1 MEQSDNKKSF
11 SLMDYFIDILNRFMG
26 KKSDYEADK
35 KFFEDEKN
43 LYDAKGKPTPA
54 YQRKMKEYEEYLHA
68 NNMSDFLLK
77 NEVENESDQLV
88 LSTACGYSD
97 RRRKLMNE
105 YEKEE
110 KKRRANFKPSEWAL
124 KKAQECGNTPQE
136 KEELAVFFEELL
148 ANEALIPLED
158 TETREKL
165 GALLTELQKE
175 D

>member
-1 MEQSDNKKSF
+1 MEESNNKKSF
-11 SLMDYFIDILNRFMG
+11 SLMDYFIDLLNRFMG
-26 KKSDYEADK
+26 KKSNYETDK

-54 YQRKMKEYEEYLHA
+54 YQQKMKEYEKYLHE

-88 LSTACGYSD
+88 LSTTCDYLD
-97 RRRKLMNE
+97 RRRELMDK

-110 KKRRANFKPSEWAL
+110 KKQRANFKPSEWAL
-124 KKAQECGNTPQE
+124 RKAQECGNTPQE
-136 KEELAVFFEELL
+136 KEKLATFFEELL
-148 ANEALIPLED
+148 ADEALVPLED

-165 GALLTELQKE
+165 GTLLTELQKE

>member
-1 MEQSDNKKSF
+1 MKESNNRKSL
-11 SLMDYFIDILNRFMG
+11 SLMDYFIDLLNRFMG
-26 KKSDYEADK
+26 KKSNYEADK

-43 LYDAKGKPTPA
+43 LYDAEGKPTPA
-54 YQRKMKEYEEYLHA
+54 YQQKIKEYEEYLHG
-68 NNMSDFLLK
+68 NNMSEFLLK
-77 NEVENESDQLV
+77 NEVEDESDQLV
-88 LSTACGYSD
+88 LSTACDYSD
-97 RRRKLMNE
+97 KRRELMDE

-110 KKRRANFKPSEWAL
+110 KKQRANFKPSEWAL
-124 KKAQECGNTPQE
+124 RKAQECGNNPQE

-148 ANEALIPLED
+148 ADEALIPLED